1 MHGLAVWVMNAAL
14 ATTPVSIVVPLVS
27 TTPLFTQALSWMLF
41 RREIIIWR
49 QVAMVFIVLFGVV
62 LIVARA

>member
-1 MHGLAVWVMNAAL
+1 MGDERRISNDAGEYRRPSGFNH
-14 ATTPVSIVVPLVS
+14 TT
-27 TTPLFTQALSWMLF
+27 FTMALSLILF
-41 RREIIIWR
+41 RREIITWR

>member
-1 MHGLAVWVMNAAL
+1 MGDERRISNNAGEFRRPFGFNH
-14 ATTPVSIVVPLVS
+14 TT
-27 TTPLFTQALSWMLF
+27 FTLALSLILF

>member
-1 MHGLAVWVMNAAL
+1 MGDERRISNNAGEYRRPSGFNH
-14 ATTPVSIVVPLVS
+14 TT
-27 TTPLFTQALSWMLF
+27 FTLALSWILF